1 MENEEEVY
9 TPAEA
14 AKILRTNRRRVIQ
27 LITAGELEGKKNEA
41 GRWQIPQRAVHARLE
56 DRPARSVRQ
65 AHGGDSS
72 ERVREL
78 EAEVANL
85 NYRLGRAEA
94 RAELTEQTE
103 STLREQLQR
112 ERERSDRLEA
122 EREQLFPDLL
132 RQRDLV
138 NAERERAEHFEA
150 ELRQALEARRGW
162 LRRYFGF

>member
-1 MENEEEVY
+1 MEKEEEVY

-14 AKILRTNRRRVIQ
+14 AKILSTNRRRVIQ

-41 GRWQIPQRAVHARLE
+41 GHWQIPQRAVHAHLK
-56 DRPARSVRQ
+56 DRPAGSARDARN
-65 AHGGDSS
+65 GDSS

-85 NYRLGRAEA
+85 NYRLGRVEA

-112 ERERSDRLEA
+112 ERERADRLEA
-122 EREQLFPDLL
+122 EREQLLPDLL

-150 ELRQALEARRGW
+150 ELRQALQAQRGW
-162 LRRYFGF
+162 LRRFFGF